1 MLHLFNSLFIAPPKA
16 PTPKPA
22 TPKPATPKP
31 ATPKPETPKR
41 PKSKD
46 SKKRKNS
53 NSSSS
58 SSDNDKTETEVH
70 MYVSVDE
77 PTSPNEPDSVENLLQ
92 QADNIDNNNDP
103 PPAIVKAEDQ
113 PVYAGVTIPV
123 AEDVSTEETPDV
135 TEDPPAE
142 AAAEETAVEDAPGI
156 YSSESLFSAVSS

>member
-1 MLHLFNSLFIAPPKA
+1 
-16 PTPKPA
+16 
-22 TPKPATPKP
+22 
-31 ATPKPETPKR
+31 
-41 PKSKD
+41 
-46 SKKRKNS
+46 
-53 NSSSS
+53 
-58 SSDNDKTETEVH
+58 

-156 YSSESLFSAVSS
+156 YSSEFPSSLGPTPSHLFNQTITPFPLVRN